1 MRTFI
6 FTLLT
11 TLFVSAMPLQA
22 ALAPANGDPD
32 KVDQQTNKQTCLP
45 ISSVV
50 DDDFRAKLA
59 SQHGG
64 SILLTGADGRHLREV
79 LAEHSGPAP
88 WDFDTILIVKPTSDS
103 AVTNLAYFDGGCL
116 VGTGR
121 FDSGTL
127 EELIEQALGRTN

>member
-32 KVDQQTNKQTCLP
+32 KVDQQTNKQACLP
-45 ISSVV
+45 IASVV

-59 SQHGG
+59 AQHGG
-64 SILLTGADGRHLREV
+64 SILLSGTDGRHLREV

-88 WDFDTILIVKPTSDS
+88 FDFDTILIVKPTSDS
-103 AVTNLAYFDGGCL
+103 AVINVMYFDGGCS
-116 VGTGR
+116 VGTGH

>member
-11 TLFVSAMPLQA
+11 TLFVNAMPLQA

-50 DDDFRAKLA
+50 DY
-59 SQHGG
+59 
-64 SILLTGADGRHLREV
+64 
-79 LAEHSGPAP
+79 
-88 WDFDTILIVKPTSDS
+88 DTILIVKPTSDS